1 MNSST
6 TIQLS
11 DRDLLIGMLHETNGY
26 YIATMNQYAYVKEP
40 YDPIIKSLPVVA
52 CPFHY
57 EFGLVKK
64 QRTELSAL
72 ADEFVAMIRSAIT
85 GNNSK

>member
-1 MNSST
+1 
-6 TIQLS
+6 
-11 DRDLLIGMLHETNGY
+11 MLHETNGY

-57 EFGLVKK
+57 EFGLVKEAENGTLRIGRRICCYDSQCNHRK
-64 QRTELSAL
+64 
-72 ADEFVAMIRSAIT
+72 
-85 GNNSK
+85 